1 MATWLPILAILLI
14 TGSFMWLKPSPRDQF
29 LAKLRAKALT
39 QGFRLGSLRVPDT
52 SDYGRVKERFQM
64 VTLYSLP
71 LQLAAGPSCR
81 FTVLR
86 TSGEAGTYLPEG
98 WAWDERQG
106 LSETQYEQLHR
117 VLTSLPASIQLISLS
132 SGSISLNWDEKDP
145 EMSFERMR
153 AMLVDVAQVAQQE
166 LIAAS

>member
-1 MATWLPILAILLI
+1 
-14 TGSFMWLKPSPRDQF
+14 
-29 LAKLRAKALT
+29 
-39 QGFRLGSLRVPDT
+39 
-52 SDYGRVKERFQM
+52 M